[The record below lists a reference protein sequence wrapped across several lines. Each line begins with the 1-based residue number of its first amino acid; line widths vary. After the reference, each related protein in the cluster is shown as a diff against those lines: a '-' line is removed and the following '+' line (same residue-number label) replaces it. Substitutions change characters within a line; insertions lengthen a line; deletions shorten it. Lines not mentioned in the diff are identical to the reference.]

1 MATIL
6 YWTDPDSGLTESVE
20 FDVVPTQLHEDILE
34 ITSHP
39 VEQGAE
45 MVDHA
50 REQPSRLTLEGFVST
65 VPNRRIDVDAADAQV
80 ELEVSEFTDPGTQS
94 IKLEIAS
101 PKPRSLSGLISLGI
115 TALGN
120 ALSGG
125 PRGTFRGVAR
135 RARRQAFGSFYKQS
149 SERNRPRDVYEKL
162 QGAQIKRALITAQ
175 TPLREH
181 FDMLLERL
189 PAQQNEEDGTGA
201 TFEID
206 LRRIRVADTE
216 TVQSPEPAEKRGAVA
231 KSGGSKNPKPD
242 PNADAKNEVA
252 NRSLIAMGQ
261 DAGLLPSF

>member
-1 MATIL
+1 MAETIL

-50 REQPSRLTLEGFVST
+50 REQPTRLTLEGFVSS
-65 VPNRRIDVDAADAQV
+65 VPNRRLDTDAADTQA
-80 ELEVSEFTDPGTQS
+80 ELAVSGFTTPGTQS
-94 IKLEIAS
+94 VQLDIAS
-101 PKPRSLSGLISLGI
+101 PKPRTLSGLISVGI

-120 ALSGG
+120 AITGG

-135 RARRQAFGSFYKQS
+135 RARQTLYGSFYKQR
-149 SERNRPRDVYEKL
+149 SERNRVRDVYEKL
-162 QGAQIKRALITAQ
+162 QGAQTKRALITAQ

-181 FDMLLERL
+181 FDMMLERL
-189 PAQQNEEDGTGA
+189 PAQQDDDTGTGA

-242 PNADAKNEVA
+242 PNADSKNAAA
-252 NRSLIAMGQ
+252 NKSLLAMGL
-261 DAGLLPSF
+261 DALY